1 MCNRSKKTLLYVAAV
16 AIVIFVSSFAQDF
29 EKVQI
34 KTTKVSDGVYMLTG
48 SGGNIG
54 VSAGNDGVLLVD
66 DQFAELTEKI
76 RAAIA
81 KINGGPIRFVLNTNW
96 HYDHVGGNRP
106 LAEAGCIII
115 AHDNSRK
122 LMMAEQYH
130 PFFDMRIPPYPEA
143 ALPKVTFTE
152 SITFHFNGDEIH
164 AFHIENAHSDADIVI
179 YFRKANVIHT
189 GDILF
194 VGGYPFIDIPHG
206 GSIDGMIAAV
216 DRLLGLIN
224 DNTKVIPGHGAL
236 SDSKGLQEYMEMLV
250 TVKER
255 VELQIKEGKTLEEI
269 IASKPTSDFDKG
281 RNNWMPSEGFVKIV
295 YNDISKR

>member
-1 MCNRSKKTLLYVAAV
+1 MCNRSKKILLLVAAV

-34 KTTKVSDGVYMLTG
+34 KTTKVSDGVYMLIG

-122 LMMAEQYH
+122 LMIAEQYH

-189 GDILF
+189 GDIFF

-206 GSIDGMIAAV
+206 GSIDGMITAV

-236 SDSKGLQEYMEMLV
+236 SDRKGLQEYREMLV

-255 VELQIKEGKTLEEI
+255 VELQIKEGNTLEEI
-269 IASKPTSDFDKG
+269 IESKPTSDFDKG
-281 RNNWMPSEGFVKIV
+281 RNDWMPSAGFVKII